1 MWVALQPMTHWKI
14 CGDVL
19 ETLNGKHVAKQCI
32 GCNSTRHTNKQKK
45 CVHITKATRF
55 VPKCD
60 TGCVEWQAGQSA
72 PHFLL
77 VAHLFF
83 GLLWWLRI
91 VLHAEK
97 NKKEPCLEDMLRTER
112 SVRLISTCRDKDTV
126 SVKGSENMVLL
137 ATPPVSLFFYFLLA
151 ALHMRWGD
159 FPGWGNTA
167 TRAPRLPLSLL
178 WDRQVCMPGQDLW
191 RGRVL
196 LPACSSELATEGQT
210 CLLLSPCFGDQSR
223 CSSKHPLSAGW
234 CSGHYSTE
242 D

>member
-1 MWVALQPMTHWKI
+1 MWVALQQITHWKI

-83 GLLWWLRI
+83 RLLWWLRI

-167 TRAPRLPLSLL
+167 SRAPRLPLSLL
-178 WDRQVCMPGQDLW
+178 WDRQVCMSGQDLW
-191 RGRVL
+191 RWRVL
-196 LPACSSELATEGQT
+196 LPACSSELTTEGQT
-210 CLLLSPCFGDQSR
+210 CLLLSPWFGDQSR
-223 CSSKHPLSAGW
+223 CSNKHPLSAGW
-234 CSGHYSTE
+234 CSGHSTE